1 MAFFAGFCKKCRQWR
16 KRGNLVFIIYNKEK
30 FGLKQNKLLLNFADV
45 VIILFM
51 MEKSVEIIKVTDASY
66 EYAEISGDEQ
76 QENKDKKEK
85 QPAENDVAAKA
96 VNGLQNINLSVKEGE
111 FVAIVGHNGSGKSTL
126 AKLLNGLLVP
136 DEGKVE
142 VFGFDTSNSKDVFEV
157 RKRVGMVFQNPDN
170 QMIASIVEDDVAF
183 GPENIGVPQPEIV
196 ERVNWALSAVKMQ
209 DFAKKT
215 PTKMSGGQ
223 KQRVAIAGV
232 LALKPK
238 VIVFDESTAMLD
250 PQGRREVLETAKR
263 LNREEN
269 ITIILITHF
278 MDEVLDADR
287 VIALDGGKIVMEG
300 TPKEVFADEKKIRSI
315 GLELPIVCD
324 LAHSLFKHGFDL
336 DVNVFDVEKLGDEIC
351 QSLSKI

>member
-1 MAFFAGFCKKCRQWR
+1 M
-16 KRGNLVFIIYNKEK
+16 
-30 FGLKQNKLLLNFADV
+30 
-45 VIILFM
+45 LFM

-85 QPAENDVAAKA
+85 QTAENDVAAKA

-250 PQGRREVLETAKR
+250 PQGRREVIETA
-263 LNREEN
+263 
-269 ITIILITHF
+269 
-278 MDEVLDADR
+278 
-287 VIALDGGKIVMEG
+287 
-300 TPKEVFADEKKIRSI
+300 
-315 GLELPIVCD
+315 
-324 LAHSLFKHGFDL
+324 
-336 DVNVFDVEKLGDEIC
+336 
-351 QSLSKI
+351 